1 MRTPAGLSFG
11 AGATPCNN
19 PRMTLEPVTTTTGCF
34 VIQFGSVL
42 DFLFGLGLIAIP
54 AVSIP
59 VIARIARRSPSQALR
74 RNGRRRAGVQL
85 HRVGL
90 LVAALGLAGIVV
102 SIATGTADPS
112 TCDAAS
118 GIVAVVS
125 VVLALIGG
133 LLIGGGWALATR
145 STWVVL
151 ATVAVLDAWI
161 FYVNLIVGADDP
173 EAVRGLLLLAF
184 AIHGICTTIAAR
196 WSFVT
201 KDLGP
206 IERAKAGEAGR
217 TLSAVWAFLA
227 AYTALTL
234 IRADDGIF
242 ATAAGSAV
250 IGALSLGALAVT
262 KGSGFT
268 KYAEAINAKP
278 ATHVVAATSAAG
290 STSPV
295 PVTQL
300 GTTGVNPDPQ
310 PGQPT
315 VDPPAGPAREEPPA
329 TGSP

>member
-1 MRTPAGLSFG
+1 
-11 AGATPCNN
+11 
-19 PRMTLEPVTTTTGCF
+19 

-42 DFLFGLGLIAIP
+42 DVVFGVGLVVIP

-59 VIARIARRSPSQALR
+59 VIARIARRSPSRLLLQE
-74 RNGRRRAGVQL
+74 GRRRTGVRL
-85 HRVGL
+85 YRIGL
-90 LVAALGLAGIVV
+90 LVAALGVAGIVT
-102 SIATGTADPS
+102 SIAAGNLDPS
-112 TCDAAS
+112 SCDASS
-118 GIVAVVS
+118 GVIAVVG
-125 VVLALIGG
+125 VVLTLVGG

-145 STWVVL
+145 SAWVVL
-151 ATVAVLDAWI
+151 ATIAVLDAWI
-161 FYVNLIVGADDP
+161 FYFNLIVGVDDP

-184 AIHGICTTIAAR
+184 AIHGICTTVAAR
-196 WSFVT
+196 WSFVA

-262 KGSGFT
+262 MGSGFT